1 VKRTAFRIARDQAG
15 ATIVE
20 FGMVAPILL
29 LTLMGLFDMS
39 HNIYTSAILQGAIQ
53 KVARDSSI
61 EGAGSATT
69 TLDSRVTAAV
79 HAIMPQATLTFD
91 RKAYATFSDVGQ
103 PEDYDDVNGD
113 GVCGGGEPFEDANG
127 NGVWDRDRGTSG
139 QGGARDA
146 VLYTVTA
153 DYPRLFPMA
162 RLAGFSPQVTTTS
175 RTVLRN
181 QPYGAQRTDA
191 PPVGKCV

>member
-1 VKRTAFRIARDQAG
+1 MTGPGRRLLCNEAG

-29 LTLMGLFDMS
+29 LAMMGLFDMS
-39 HNIYTSAILQGAIQ
+39 HNIYTSAVVQGAIQ

-61 EGAGSATT
+61 EGSAAA

-79 HAIMPQATLTFD
+79 HSIMPQATLSFE
-91 RKAYATFSDVGQ
+91 RKAYTNFSDVAQ

-127 NGVWDRDRGTSG
+127 NGAYDTDRGVAG

-153 DYPRLFPMA
+153 RYPRLFPMA
-162 RLAGFSPQVTTTS
+162 QLAGLSANVTTIS

-181 QPYGAQRTDA
+181 QPYSAQNTNV
-191 PPVGKCV
+191 PEVGTCT